1 MSAPVY
7 TLDDSRRD
15 HPNWWHPDAMRFFR
29 TRVSAASETPVTLPR
44 DPRDPDSAEPYPAV
58 LFVTSE
64 EPPGGGRRYAIRL
77 HGPDR
82 CYTVGGLLR
91 YATRAE
97 AVRELRHYAANPITL
112 LEAVTR

>member
-1 MSAPVY
+1 
-7 TLDDSRRD
+7 
-15 HPNWWHPDAMRFFR
+15 MRFFR
-29 TRVSAASETPVTLPR
+29 TRVSKSSETSVTLPR
-44 DPRDPDSAEPYPAV
+44 NPRDTDDPAPYSYPAV
-58 LFVTSE
+58 LFVTSA
-64 EPPGGGRRYAIRL
+64 EPPGGGGRRYAIRL

-82 CYTVGGLLR
+82 CYTVGDSLR